1 MTASAFTIALR
12 ATTTSFG
19 SALSAPWRFS
29 RSRPAWAGRSIARPL
44 RSQPCAGVAL
54 GVGCT
59 ASVKNTGGGR
69 RWVGHPFPEEP
80 DQTRWRD
87 RIGLAGDRLGLG
99 VDEAHVVEP
108 RVHAADRI
116 GDAAGEVD
124 AFDDGPGRGMERRV
138 EPWGEWSALFFV
150 ESGFSAALF
159 VLKKSVFL
167 SIAESLEPVA
177 DGWRVEE
184 HDFGNVG

>member
-1 MTASAFTIALR
+1 MRGRRVGRRMHRLR
-12 ATTTSFG
+12 EKH
-19 SALSAPWRFS
+19 R
-29 RSRPAWAGRSIARPL
+29 
-44 RSQPCAGVAL
+44 
-54 GVGCT
+54 
-59 ASVKNTGGGR
+59 GGR

-177 DGWRVEE
+177 DGCGSRNMISATSGRDRPWSSRRRA
-184 HDFGNVG
+184 